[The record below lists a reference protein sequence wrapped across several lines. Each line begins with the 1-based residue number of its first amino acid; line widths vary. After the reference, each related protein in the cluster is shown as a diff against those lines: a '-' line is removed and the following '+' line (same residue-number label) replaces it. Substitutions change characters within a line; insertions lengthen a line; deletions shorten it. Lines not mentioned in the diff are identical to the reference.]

1 MYILMEV
8 YFLINQTGIV
18 NVHII
23 NYLNNS
29 GSKVAVV
36 FDGYGDIHS
45 TQSIEHSRRSE
56 GAVVAPD
63 IKIENLQMKVL
74 V

>member
-1 MYILMEV
+1 MEV

-29 GSKVAVV
+29 ASKVAVV

-45 TQSIEHSRRSE
+45 TKSIEHSRRSE
-56 GAVVAPD
+56 GTVVGPD
-63 IKIENLQMKVL
+63 IKIGNLQMKVL